1 VERRNHLQINVVNIS
16 AFYELSKE
24 IPNNQSI
31 KILEAKKGDAKFYF
45 ASLTDAETIKHTSYN
60 VKNISDI
67 EKWFKDYKK
76 QFKET
81 KRISWA
87 IEDTETKKVIGEISF
102 FDVQVDHEKGEI
114 GYFLAKEYWG
124 QGIMSEILEKVMGYL
139 FHDLRINRL
148 QSIVVEENLGSR
160 RLLEKNKFKQEG
172 ILHKYKLCRGKYFD
186 FILYA
191 KLAKG

>member
-1 VERRNHLQINVVNIS
+1 MKFPKKFPTIKV
-16 AFYELSKE
+16 SKYLLRE
-24 IPNNQSI
+24 T
-31 KILEAKKGDAKFYF
+31 KKGDAKFYF
-45 ASLTDAETIKHTSYN
+45 ASLTDPKTIKYTSYN
-60 VKNISDI
+60 VKSVSEI
-67 EKWFKDYKK
+67 EKWFTDYKT

-87 IEDTETKKVIGEISF
+87 IEDTENKKTIGEISL

-114 GYFLAKEYWG
+114 GYFLAREYWG
-124 QGIMSEILEKVMGYL
+124 QGIMSEILEAVIKYL
-139 FHDLRINRL
+139 FHDLQINRL
-148 QSIVVEENLGSR
+148 QSIVMKENLGSR

-172 ILHKYKLCRGKYFD
+172 ILHKYKRCRSKYFD